1 MKLRDYQVNL
11 LDGIWSE
18 MREHGPGCGVLA
30 QSPTGSGKTIVG
42 VSLANVM
49 VNKFPDRPHCWVT
62 DREQLHNQSAAA
74 LIMGGLLTSSMPKDK
89 PSERHWYNGVIN
101 IVSPQLRI
109 WPELPDKVGLMIVD
123 EGHHIPAA
131 TWSRLV
137 DMWQAAGGIVVAF
150 TATPYRLNKRQGFV
164 EWFDVII
171 KGPTVEELQEQGYL
185 ATPRVIL
192 PQLAHINDDN
202 AEVAS
207 TGDFAFG
214 WMESEVSM
222 LLAQG
227 PVYDEWLKIT
237 AGRNDKRTMW
247 FVPTVYCGKQL
258 RRLLGLRSRLL
269 TAETPEIER
278 REIMREL
285 MGKEIT
291 HLISVNVL
299 SEGVDVP
306 SVPIIASLRPTQSL
320 AVWLQQCGRGSRPK
334 NRLNGGYYTVIDYA
348 GNSMRH
354 GPPDMFHD
362 WSLEP
367 REKSKVGGNKGAV
380 AAYCYTDTCRDVILH
395 PAHRECWRCKEEQYM
410 SCIDCKVHRRWTQY
424 SRSGGEKVC
433 NICVESS
440 LEIMRIKRRQQELN
454 ERKQKRDDHSRK
466 RAQAYRF
473 LSTPSDNQ
481 ILATKIPKGR
491 PKKPKK
497 TKQLTLF

>member
-1 MKLRDYQVNL
+1 MQLRDYQRVL
-11 LDGIWSE
+11 LDSIWSE
-18 MREHGPGCGVLA
+18 MREHGPGCGVLV
-30 QSPTGSGKTIVG
+30 QSPTGSGKTLVG
-42 VSLANVM
+42 VSLADIM
-49 VNKFPDRPHCWVT
+49 VRKFPDRPHCWVT
-62 DREQLHNQSAAA
+62 DREQLHNQSASV
-74 LIMGGLLTSSMPKDK
+74 LIAGGLITSSMPKDK
-89 PSERHWYNGVIN
+89 PEERRWYRGVIN
-101 IVSPQLRI
+101 IVSPQLRK
-109 WPELPDKVGLMIVD
+109 WPELSGKVGLMIID
-123 EGHHIPAA
+123 EGHHTPAS

-137 DMWQAAGGIVVAF
+137 DMWQAAGGVVVAF
-150 TATPYRLNKRQGFV
+150 TATPFRLNKRQGFTD
-164 EWFDVII
+164 WYDVMVC
-171 KGPTVEELQEQGYL
+171 GPTVEKLQEQGYL

-192 PQLAHINDDN
+192 PQLAHVDDTN
-202 AEVAS
+202 AEIAS

-237 AGRNDKRTMW
+237 RGMNDKRTMW

-269 TAETPEIER
+269 TAETPEMER
-278 REIMREL
+278 HEIMREL
-285 MGKEIT
+285 MDKEII
-291 HLISVNVL
+291 HLVSVNVL

-348 GNSMRH
+348 GNSLRH
-354 GPPDMFHD
+354 GPPDMLHD

-367 REKSKVGGNKGAV
+367 REKSKVGTNNGAV
-380 AAYCYTDTCRDVILH
+380 AAYCYTDTCSDVILH
-395 PAHRECWRCKEEQYM
+395 PAHRKCWRCKADQYM

-424 SRSGGEKVC
+424 SKSGGEKVC

-454 ERKQKRDDHSRK
+454 ERKQKRNEYNRR
-466 RAQAYRF
+466 RAYWRQS
-473 LSTPSDNQ
+473 LSQPSDNQ

-491 PKKPKK
+491 PKKTKRI
-497 TKQLTLF
+497 KQLTLF